1 MFSGTR
7 PLRSVLLCRKQGYLK
22 LQHLLTNAKH
32 ELWIFPNIDIAMIV
46 ERTLLREVVA

>member
-7 PLRSVLLCRKQGYLK
+7 PLCSVLLCRKQGYLK

-32 ELWIFPNIDIAMIV
+32 ELWIFPNTDIAIIV